1 MIKFETARINTWHI
15 GAIFIGIV
23 SNAVAVAV
31 IWTNLARD
39 VNDLKARIDLTD
51 ADRTKRAVSVD
62 ASITT
67 LNNAIQPL
75 STFVFRLGQLE
86 TRTVESDKRL
96 DRVVETLGAKI
107 DAIGEGVN
115 TLRTDVKALTV
126 KIDLSNGESRT
137 RFNVRPRP

>member
-39 VNDLKARIDLTD
+39 VNDLKARIDLT
-51 ADRTKRAVSVD
+51 D